1 MTEVVNLDVAESSV
15 ALAVDKKKLGEFISG
30 LLGQPQTLERKF
42 DNSFSADHH
51 WFIHFFSLILQR
63 IQQQNAPEPLAF
75 EATIQY
81 RDKIERKVTTWQA
94 FQHFS
99 ETQNIV
105 SIGAKF
111 HLALLIQFP
120 AKQIPERQ
128 ELIISFDAGH
138 NDRQIFSENLVG
150 RESMLGSITVE
161 IRHTERTW
169 ADDILRLIET
179 EINAIQVSEVRLKK
193 WLRRFFLPFMSLS
206 FPLMLLASMLYAE
219 WSKRAPRELAKEKI
233 LKLLINNKPDL
244 QSLHAKVDLL
254 LAEALRGNDSKFVD
268 VQILIYSFVF
278 AAVVFFVGVSLA
290 RPNPSF
296 VVLSPA
302 AAKNKVETLERL
314 KRKNLWQLIA
324 MVASIAL
331 GVVGNFVYDYIK

>member
-1 MTEVVNLDVAESSV
+1 MAEVVNIGVADSTV
-15 ALAVDKKKLGEFISG
+15 ALPVDKKKLGELISG
-30 LLGQPQTLERKF
+30 LLGQPQTLERKLE
-42 DNSFSADHH
+42 NSFSADHQ

-81 RDKIERKVTTWQA
+81 RDNLERKVNTWQA

-120 AKQIPERQ
+120 SKQIPERQ
-128 ELIISFDAGH
+128 ELIIGFDARD
-138 NDRQIFSENLVG
+138 NTQSFVESLVG
-150 RESMLGSITVE
+150 REPTVGSIAVE

-179 EINAIQVSEVRLKK
+179 ELNAIQVPEGQLKK
-193 WLRRFFLPFMSLS
+193 RLRKLFFPLVSLS
-206 FPLMLLASMLYAE
+206 FPLMMFASVLYRE
-219 WSKRAPRELAKEKI
+219 WSQRGTKASAKENI
-233 LKLLINNKPDL
+233 LAVVTNAKADL

-254 LAEALRGNDSKFVD
+254 LAEVARGTEGKFGD
-268 VQILIYSFVF
+268 ETILIYSFLF
-278 AAVVFFVGVSLA
+278 AALMFFAGVFLA
-290 RPNPSF
+290 RPSPSF

-302 AAKNKVETLERL
+302 AVKNRDETLNRL
-314 KRKNLWQLIA
+314 KRKNLWLLIS
-324 MVASIAL
+324 MIASVAL
-331 GVVGNFVYDYIK
+331 GVVGNFVYDHIK

>member
-1 MTEVVNLDVAESSV
+1 MSEVVNIGVADSTV
-15 ALAVDKKKLGEFISG
+15 ALPVDKKTLGEFISG

-42 DNSFSADHH
+42 ENSFSADHQ
-51 WFIHFFSLILQR
+51 WFLHFFSLVLQR

-81 RDKIERKVTTWQA
+81 RDKLERKVTTWQA

-128 ELIISFDAGH
+128 ELIISFDARD
-138 NDRQIFSENLVG
+138 NKQSFVESLVG
-150 RESMLGSITVE
+150 REPTVGSIAVE

-179 EINAIQVSEVRLKK
+179 ELNAIQVPEGRLKK
-193 WLRRFFLPFMSLS
+193 QLRKLFFPLVSLL
-206 FPLMLLASMLYAE
+206 FPLMMFASVLYAE
-219 WSKRAPRELAKEKI
+219 WSKRGARASTNEKI
-233 LKLLINNKPDL
+233 LAVVNNDKPDL
-244 QSLHAKVDLL
+244 QNLHAKVDLL
-254 LAEALRGNDSKFVD
+254 LAEATRSNQGKFGD
-268 VQILIYSFVF
+268 ETILIYSLLF
-278 AAVVFFVGVSLA
+278 AALVFFAGVFLA

-302 AAKNKVETLERL
+302 AVKNRTETLERL
-314 KRKNLWQLIA
+314 KRKNLWLLIS
-324 MVASIAL
+324 MIASVAL
-331 GVVGNFVYDYIK
+331 GVIGNFVYDHIK